1 MSIRQSDNILYSIT
15 NAINDSNDSNAI
27 NDSSD
32 NNRNDITGTLRN
44 IKL

>member
-32 NNRNDITGTLRN
+32 RNDITGTLRN